1 MENLQELYL
10 SDNEFERALNPRI
23 FAECNELRVVHLERN
38 FFEGDVPFFR
48 EMFELEF
55 VYLHENR
62 FDQIQSNTFS
72 NSPSLRIVNLANQ
85 HRPDGE
91 NVPAK
96 INLKERAFA
105 DMPKSTSLIL
115 LGYVS

>member
-1 MENLQELYL
+1 M
-10 SDNEFERALNPRI
+10 P
-23 FAECNELRVVHLERN
+23 
-38 FFEGDVPFFR
+38 
-48 EMFELEF
+48 ELEF

-72 NSPSLRIVNLANQ
+72 NSPSLRLVNLGNQ
-85 HRPDGE
+85 HHPDGE

-105 DMPKSTSLIL
+105 DIPKSTSLIL